1 MPADVRDQQ
10 ALPLV
15 RLVQQERISMSSQNI
30 PQTNATSTIQQTVV
44 LLLNIMGFEP
54 YVPVG
59 CEGSLNL
66 QIIAH
71 NWVHLAQ
78 DNKYI
83 ESLGFWEE
91 LPEPEVDFTILP
103 LFPEIT
109 GLTLENANT
118 AYLDGFLVYFGTKEM
133 CYLAA
138 NHSESKG
145 AFVKGNFRGG
155 YKLFIPV
162 ERLSFNTPN
171 FNLRSFARE
180 AIIFRVYTLAD
191 QLGLSDDEL
200 SSLLQT
206 RFEVRWVECLSPQ
219 QIKVLIKQFSCIR
232 LTKQLTYLHAA

>member
-1 MPADVRDQQ
+1 M
-10 ALPLV
+10 L
-15 RLVQQERISMSSQNI
+15 N
-30 PQTNATSTIQQTVV
+30 QTITQINTNSTIQQQTVV
-44 LLLNIMGFEP
+44 LLLNIKGFEP

-78 DNKYI
+78 DNKHI

-103 LFPEIT
+103 LFPEIP

-118 AYLDGFLVYFGTKEM
+118 AYLDGFLIYSGTKEM

-145 AFVKGNFRGG
+145 AFVKGNFRKG
-155 YKLFIPV
+155 YKLFIPI
-162 ERLSFNTPN
+162 ERLSFNAPK

-180 AIIFRVYTLAD
+180 AVMFRVYTLAD

-206 RFEVRWVECLSPQ
+206 RFGVRWAESLSPLQ
-219 QIKVLIKQFSCIR
+219 VKALIKQFSCIR
-232 LTKQLTYLHAA
+232 LTKYLTRYCAA

>member
-1 MPADVRDQQ
+1 M
-10 ALPLV
+10 L
-15 RLVQQERISMSSQNI
+15 N
-30 PQTNATSTIQQTVV
+30 QTITQINTNSTIQQQTVV
-44 LLLNIMGFEP
+44 LLLNIKGFEP

-66 QIIAH
+66 QLIAH

-78 DNKYI
+78 DNKHI

-103 LFPEIT
+103 LFPEIPC
-109 GLTLENANT
+109 LTLENVNT
-118 AYLDGFLVYFGTKEM
+118 AYLDGFLIYSGTKEM

-145 AFVKGNFRGG
+145 AFVKGNFRKG
-155 YKLFIPV
+155 YKLFIPI
-162 ERLSFNTPN
+162 ERLSFNAPK

-180 AIIFRVYTLAD
+180 AVMFRVYTLAD
-191 QLGLSDDEL
+191 QLGLTDDEL

-206 RFEVRWVECLSPQ
+206 RFGVRWVESLSPLQ
-219 QIKVLIKQFSCIR
+219 VKALIKQFSRIR
-232 LTKQLTYLHAA
+232 LTKYLTRYCAA

>member
-1 MPADVRDQQ
+1 MENTTTKSLKP
-10 ALPLV
+10 
-15 RLVQQERISMSSQNI
+15 QNVACAVNI
-30 PQTNATSTIQQTVV
+30 TNNQLDINR
-44 LLLNIMGFEP
+44 LLNSRGFEP
-54 YVPVG
+54 YVPES

-66 QIIAH
+66 QIIVH

-78 DNKYI
+78 DNKHI

-91 LPEPEVDFTILP
+91 LPEPKIDFTILP
-103 LFPEIT
+103 LFPEIS

-118 AYLDGFLVYFGTKEM
+118 AYLDGFLVYSGTKEM

-145 AFVKGNFRGG
+145 AFVKGNFHKG
-155 YKLFIPV
+155 YRLFIPV
-162 ERLSFNTPN
+162 ERLSFNVLN

-191 QLGLSDDEL
+191 QLGLSDEEL

-206 RFEVRWVECLSPQ
+206 RFGARWVESLSPQ
-219 QIKVLIKQFSCIR
+219 QVKALIKQFSCIR
-232 LTKQLTYLHAA
+232 LTKQLTYSFAA

>member
-1 MPADVRDQQ
+1 M
-10 ALPLV
+10 L
-15 RLVQQERISMSSQNI
+15 N
-30 PQTNATSTIQQTVV
+30 QTITQINANSTIQQAVV
-44 LLLNIMGFEP
+44 LLLNTATFEP
-54 YVPVG
+54 CVSVVY
-59 CEGSLNL
+59 ETSLNL

-78 DNKYI
+78 DNKHI

-103 LFPEIT
+103 IFPEIP

-118 AYLDGFLVYFGTKEM
+118 AYLDGFLIYSGTKEM

-145 AFVKGNFRGG
+145 AFVKGNFRRG
-155 YKLFIPV
+155 YKLFIPI
-162 ERLSFNTPN
+162 ERLSFNAPN

-180 AIIFRVYTLAD
+180 AVISRVYTLAD

-206 RFEVRWVECLSPQ
+206 RFGTKWVESLSPLQ
-219 QIKVLIKQFSCIR
+219 VKALIKQFSRIR
-232 LTKQLTYLHAA
+232 LTKYLTRYCAA

>member
-1 MPADVRDQQ
+1 M
-10 ALPLV
+10 L
-15 RLVQQERISMSSQNI
+15 N
-30 PQTNATSTIQQTVV
+30 QTITQINTNSTIQQQTVV
-44 LLLNIMGFEP
+44 LLLNINGFEP

-59 CEGSLNL
+59 YEGSLNL

-78 DNKYI
+78 DNKHI

-103 LFPEIT
+103 LFPEIP
-109 GLTLENANT
+109 GLTLENVNT
-118 AYLDGFLVYFGTKEM
+118 AYLDGFLIYSGTKEM

-138 NHSESKG
+138 NHSESKA
-145 AFVKGNFRGG
+145 AFVKGNFRKG
-155 YKLFIPV
+155 YKLFIPI
-162 ERLSFNTPN
+162 ERLSFNAPK

-180 AIIFRVYTLAD
+180 AVMFRVYTLAD

-206 RFEVRWVECLSPQ
+206 RFGVRWVESLSPLQ
-219 QIKVLIKQFSCIR
+219 VKALIKQFSRIR
-232 LTKQLTYLHAA
+232 LTKYLTRYCAA